1 MKKLM
6 MLGAM
11 IAVFGLGTAAALAG
25 TPDTAS
31 SQAGQANDQ
40 VCPEGDSGKIDV
52 SGSHA
57 SLTLTAPEGKLI
69 SGYCVKAGSA
79 NQGLGPESYTV
90 DPPAKSVTISHSS
103 GKDISHYSLTFVDE
117 NSPPTETTPID
128 TTPTE
133 TTPTETTPTETTPTE
148 STPTESTP
156 TETTTT
162 ESTPTETT
170 PTGSTP
176 TETTGTETTPAE
188 PNQTGTTPSTQDSQP
203 VFTPPTSQK
212 PAKAAPAVVAS
223 VNASATTPNKAAQAA
238 PFTP

>member
-1 MKKLM
+1 MKRLM

-11 IAVFGLGTAAALAG
+11 IALFGLGTAAAFAG

-52 SGSHA
+52 SGNHA

-79 NQGLGPESYTV
+79 NQGLGPEFYTV

-117 NSPPTETTPID
+117 QTPPTETTPTD

-148 STPTESTP
+148 STPP
-156 TETTTT
+156 ETTTT
-162 ESTPTETT
+162 E
-170 PTGSTP
+170 STP

-188 PNQTGTTPSTQDSQP
+188 PNQTGTTPQDSQP
-203 VFTPPTSQK
+203 MFTPPTSQK

-223 VNASATTPNKAAQAA
+223 VNASATTPSKAAQAA

>member
-133 TTPTETTPTETTPTE
+133 TTPTETTPTE

-176 TETTGTETTPAE
+176 TETTGTEKTPAE

>member
-1 MKKLM
+1 MKQLM

-133 TTPTETTPTETTPTE
+133 TTPTETTPTE

-176 TETTGTETTPAE
+176 TETTGTEKTPAE

-212 PAKAAPAVVAS
+212 PAEAAPAVVAS

>member
-133 TTPTETTPTETTPTE
+133 TTPTETTPTE

-156 TETTTT
+156 TETSTT